1 MKSKSKRDVL
11 AHTTNGVHS
20 SNQTNSKIEKKNSE
34 KKVEQDEVRINNKS
48 VKRLLSQKKRLT
60 GLQVGRILF
69 LNVCKLFAGEGQIY
83 SYQEYIE
90 LVNKLQPTEEE
101 VGAYVFY
108 QRLATHSVDTLND
121 LRANDV
127 TALRGFRYLHL
138 QIKLI
143 KENPNSKL
151 IAPDGI
157 MDSILDIR
165 GALQYIHSYAL
176 FFDAVRSILKHDRRI
191 TPAYRLLPESR
202 RVMKEAKKYDE
213 YIEKNFTAEDR
224 SKYKLNYIGEIPRVY
239 IEHKPKPKTIKKI
252 IDYLM
257 FEFDY
262 HKSIDRVTR
271 AEVTLYINNH
281 FPRD

>member
-1 MKSKSKRDVL
+1 M
-11 AHTTNGVHS
+11 
-20 SNQTNSKIEKKNSE
+20 
-34 KKVEQDEVRINNKS
+34 
-48 VKRLLSQKKRLT
+48 
-60 GLQVGRILF
+60 
-69 LNVCKLFAGEGQIY
+69 
-83 SYQEYIE
+83 
-90 LVNKLQPTEEE
+90 
-101 VGAYVFY
+101 
-108 QRLATHSVDTLND
+108 
-121 LRANDV
+121 
-127 TALRGFRYLHL
+127 
-138 QIKLI
+138 KLI